1 MKSDII
7 VIGGGAS
14 GMIAAVSAAQKG
26 ASVVILER
34 MSRIGKKLL
43 ATGNGRCNYTNR
55 KMNINCY
62 HSQNI
67 ASVSK
72 ILNAFSEKDTEQF
85 FMKLGILPKDKDG
98 YVYPNSMQAA
108 SMLDALR
115 FELDRLGVQ
124 VITDADVQKIARKG
138 KGFQVTCREGDYQ
151 CRKVILAAGGRASEK
166 LGSNGSGYSLARS
179 LGHRIVPVV
188 PALTGLKAKEKVY
201 KNLSG
206 VRTEGRVTL
215 FIDNKAEDSHQG
227 ELQLA
232 DYGISGIPVFQI
244 SGQAAYGIS
253 GNRKVRCELDF
264 FPEWTETELVSFLK
278 ERQKYFRNSPAEVF
292 ETGLLNRKL
301 IRECIRLSGKT
312 DRNGLPDMAVLAKT
326 MKHFPATITES
337 RGYEFAQVCAGG
349 VDLSEIHLK
358 SCESVKC
365 SGLYIVGEL
374 LDADGICGGYNL
386 QWAWSTGYLAG
397 SHAGKECNASNRTN

>member
-166 LGSNGSGYSLARS
+166 LGSNGSGYS
-179 LGHRIVPVV
+179 
-188 PALTGLKAKEKVY
+188 
-201 KNLSG
+201 
-206 VRTEGRVTL
+206 
-215 FIDNKAEDSHQG
+215 
-227 ELQLA
+227 
-232 DYGISGIPVFQI
+232 
-244 SGQAAYGIS
+244 
-253 GNRKVRCELDF
+253 
-264 FPEWTETELVSFLK
+264 
-278 ERQKYFRNSPAEVF
+278 
-292 ETGLLNRKL
+292 
-301 IRECIRLSGKT
+301 
-312 DRNGLPDMAVLAKT
+312 
-326 MKHFPATITES
+326 
-337 RGYEFAQVCAGG
+337 
-349 VDLSEIHLK
+349 
-358 SCESVKC
+358 
-365 SGLYIVGEL
+365 
-374 LDADGICGGYNL
+374 
-386 QWAWSTGYLAG
+386 
-397 SHAGKECNASNRTN
+397 